1 MALYFVE
8 YELRGKRDYPKLT
21 TALESF
27 GAVRV
32 LNSYWCFNRI
42 NTSAE
47 GLRNHFSQFI
57 DGDDAIMVTEVTDW
71 AGKGLLSSPNKLKS

>member
-8 YELRGKRDYPKLT
+8 YELRDERNYPKIT
-21 TALESF
+21 TELESF

-42 NTSAE
+42 NTTAE
-47 GLRNHFSQFI
+47 GLRNHFKQFI
-57 DGDDAIMVTEVTDW
+57 DNDDAIMVTEVTDW
-71 AGKGLLSSPNKLKS
+71 AGTNLLSSPKKLS